1 MRYLYTS
8 KVVGYILEEDT
19 KNERVIY
26 KTILVYYL
34 GDISDQWLNFVS
46 MNSNGITKVNG
57 MKSGFAASGLL

>member
-8 KVVGYILEEDT
+8 KVVDYILEEDT

-34 GDISDQWLNFVS
+34 GDISDQWLNFAS
-46 MNSNGITKVNG
+46 MNSNGITKVHG
-57 MKSGFAASGLL
+57 MKSGFAASVLL